1 MKSSIPV
8 ILVSLLSTCWALEE
22 ASPPSQGSSPLTE
35 TSTPVRTKDYNATL
49 KETLIN
55 LEKLSWEAW
64 KKRDGKFF
72 HEFLSDDHV
81 EVGSSG
87 SDESANSHLC
97 RKSGLHSK

>member
-22 ASPPSQGSSPLTE
+22 ASPPSQGSSPLIE

-72 HEFLSDDHV
+72 QEFL
-81 EVGSSG
+81 
-87 SDESANSHLC
+87 
-97 RKSGLHSK
+97 